1 MAGQL
6 PRPWFRLGSLTRPTT
21 GATTGSGTDQPR
33 PVPARIRPPVIRTA
47 SFTEPAE
54 PTTPQ
59 PSKSPPQTPMK
70 KAASPPQLPLPGSLT
85 PPVKKP
91 ASPPAAAVTRPALPS
106 PAKHISPKGKS
117 GSVVGSPTKNEL
129 VNKDSSKQASP
140 VSSPLVPKSIPAVP
154 TPYQSPKPKAAASP
168 PSPLTL
174 PPPQLQ
180 SVDEPKHESIPQEV
194 ERKTVVFQKVMD
206 KASQGEHDITSYHTH
221 AAEFGQNGKQEP
233 KKSDE
238 DESKDK
244 AIGAKKALL
253 ESSNDKDTNTNTR
266 VITMAGKNNGASME
280 IFLSDKNKNKNE
292 DTTNN
297 NLKDNKSTK
306 KTIRTRNGLPMKA
319 FFNSNVQGINNSI
332 LMDSKFTHH
341 DPGIHLMFSPMPPP
355 PSADA
360 EDDKGHQ

>member
-21 GATTGSGTDQPR
+21 AATTGPGTDQPR
-33 PVPARIRPPVIRTA
+33 PIPARIRPPVIRTA

-59 PSKSPPQTPMK
+59 QSKSPPQTPMK

-85 PPVKKP
+85 PPVKKA

-106 PAKHISPKGKS
+106 PAKHI
-117 GSVVGSPTKNEL
+117 SPTKNEL

-180 SVDEPKHESIPQEV
+180 SIDEPKHESIPQEV
-194 ERKTVVFQKVMD
+194 VL
-206 KASQGEHDITSYHTH
+206 I
-221 AAEFGQNGKQEP
+221 
-233 KKSDE
+233 
-238 DESKDK
+238 
-244 AIGAKKALL
+244 
-253 ESSNDKDTNTNTR
+253 
-266 VITMAGKNNGASME
+266 
-280 IFLSDKNKNKNE
+280 
-292 DTTNN
+292 
-297 NLKDNKSTK
+297 
-306 KTIRTRNGLPMKA
+306 
-319 FFNSNVQGINNSI
+319 
-332 LMDSKFTHH
+332 KFTFNLI
-341 DPGIHLMFSPMPPP
+341 DCYIFSIPL
-355 PSADA
+355 SY
-360 EDDKGHQ
+360 KLVNF